1 MAKIYLVIWG
11 NKMEIRIEEKWNNIN
26 TFHFKFIKF
35 LTKIVAKKTLV
46 LMSVYVCVPHLTT

>member
-1 MAKIYLVIWG
+1 
-11 NKMEIRIEEKWNNIN
+11 MEIRIEEKWNNIN

-46 LMSVYVCVPHLTT
+46 LMCLCMCSTFNHLTVLWLLSNKV